1 MNMAEHLLVERIKE
15 AFVGCELPDY
25 FTEHEPG
32 SCWQCADVELA
43 LRQFVRKWGKKRFF
57 MRGLGTDLLFLNVDG
72 FKFLAPRLVGFA
84 LSGLPGS
91 DEVMSDVV
99 EAHGLNALEQDQG
112 CFDERQK
119 ESLKDF
125 ALSELI
131 THRQKFMKLGFD
143 DDEIDELKRRWR
155 SICV

>member
-1 MNMAEHLLVERIKE
+1 
-15 AFVGCELPDY
+15 
-25 FTEHEPG
+25 
-32 SCWQCADVELA
+32 
-43 LRQFVRKWGKKRFF
+43 

-72 FKFLAPRLVGFA
+72 FKFLAPRLVSFA

-91 DEVMSDVV
+91 DELLTDVV
-99 EAHGLNALEQDQG
+99 EAYGLNALEHDQG
-112 CFDERQK
+112 DFNEQQK

-131 THRQKFMKLGFD
+131 AHRQKFMKLGFD
-143 DDEIDELKRRWR
+143 GDEIDELKRRWR

>member
-1 MNMAEHLLVERIKE
+1 MNIAEHLLVERIQE

-32 SCWQCADVELA
+32 RCWQCADVELA
-43 LRQFVRKWGKKRFF
+43 LRRFVGKWGKNRLF
-57 MRGLGTDLLFLNVDG
+57 MRGLGADLLFLNVDG

-91 DEVMSDVV
+91 DELLTDVV
-99 EAHGLNALEQDQG
+99 EEYGLNALEHGQG
-112 CFDERQK
+112 CFNEKQK

-131 THRQKFMKLGFD
+131 AHRQKFTKLGFD
-143 DDEIDELKRRWR
+143 DDEIDALKRRWR
-155 SICV
+155 SVQV

>member
-1 MNMAEHLLVERIKE
+1 MNMADHLLVERINE

-25 FTEHEPG
+25 FTEHEPH
-32 SCWQCADVELA
+32 SCWQCADAEHT
-43 LRQFVRKWGKKRFF
+43 LRNFVGKWGKKRFF
-57 MRGLGTDLLFLNVDG
+57 MRGIGADLLFLNVEG

-91 DEVMSDVV
+91 NELLTDVV
-99 EAHGLNALEQDQG
+99 EAYGLNALENDQG
-112 CFDERQK
+112 DFSQKQK

-131 THRQKFMKLGFD
+131 AHRQKFVKLGFD
-143 DDEIDELKRRWR
+143 NDEIDELKRRWR
-155 SICV
+155 SIRV